1 MIDVD
6 QVHQLEARIE
16 RLLQMLAEL
25 REQKAA
31 LAGELETAIAGAADT
46 ARELKASEQGREAAE
61 RKVAELE
68 GQLSQLHTNQAELA
82 EPLSRMLQQLD
93 EFDGGEPDA
102 AQEAA
107 AEEQAAPAAADE
119 SDAADEPAAADQ
131 PAAPEAPAEEAEPAE
146 EGEAAEEAEAAEPE
160 AAEPA
165 AADEAEEADG
175 SAEPAAA
182 SADEPAA
189 EADGGE
195 QSPQQRPGPELDIF

>member
-25 REQKAA
+25 RERKAA
-31 LAGELETAIAGAADT
+31 LAGELETATAGAADT
-46 ARELKASEQGREAAE
+46 ARELKASEQAREAAE

-102 AQEAA
+102 AAEAA
-107 AEEQAAPAAADE
+107 ADEAAAADE
-119 SDAADEPAAADQ
+119 SDESDVADEPAAADQ
-131 PAAPEAPAEEAEPAE
+131 PAEPETPAEEAEPAE
-146 EGEAAEEAEAAEPE
+146 EGEPTEEAEAAEPE

-165 AADEAEEADG
+165 AADEAAEADG
-175 SAEPAAA
+175 STQPNAD

-189 EADGGE
+189 AAAGDE

>member
-31 LAGELETAIAGAADT
+31 LAGELETAAAGAADT
-46 ARELKASEQGREAAE
+46 ARELKASEQAREAAE

-93 EFDGGEPDA
+93 EFDGVEPDA
-102 AQEAA
+102 APEAA
-107 AEEQAAPAAADE
+107 AEEPAAADE
-119 SDAADEPAAADQ
+119 AATADEANEPAAADQ
-131 PAAPEAPAEEAEPAE
+131 PAEPDAPAEEAES
-146 EGEAAEEAEAAEPE
+146 AEEAEE
-160 AAEPA
+160 
-165 AADEAEEADG
+165 ADEAAEADG
-175 SAEPAAA
+175 SAEPDAG

-189 EADGGE
+189 EAEGGE

>member
-31 LAGELETAIAGAADT
+31 LAGELETAAAGAADT
-46 ARELKASEQGREAAE
+46 ARELKASEQAREAAE

-102 AQEAA
+102 APEAA
-107 AEEQAAPAAADE
+107 AEEAAAADE
-119 SDAADEPAAADQ
+119 SDVADEPAADQ
-131 PAAPEAPAEEAEPAE
+131 PAEPDAPAEEAES
-146 EGEAAEEAEAAEPE
+146 AEEAEE
-160 AAEPA
+160 
-165 AADEAEEADG
+165 ADEAAEADG
-175 SAEPAAA
+175 SAEADAG

-189 EADGGE
+189 EAEGGE